1 MKECWIMLNVFS
13 ALTEMIM
20 QHIVYMLHYI
30 DWFSYIFLDPNNK
43 FHLVIEH
50 DHFNI
55 TDFWFVSFVGF
66 FFLVS
71 LFVEKIGM

>member
-1 MKECWIMLNVFS
+1 MKECWILLNVFF

-43 FHLVIEH
+43 FHLVMEH
-50 DHFNI
+50 DHFNV
-55 TDFWFVSFVGF
+55 TDF
-66 FFLVS
+66 
-71 LFVEKIGM
+71 